1 MGRNFYIAL
10 ARNFG
15 FKTNSD
21 SFEQLA
27 KSLPI
32 KYINKHNNDLLA
44 IESLLFGQAG
54 LLNKNI
60 DDEYFI
66 KLKNEY
72 TYLSKKFSLKNNKN
86 LIWKFLRIRPVNFP
100 TIRIAQLAALLFNQ
114 QNLFSRILE
123 INNYNDLQ
131 EILKKRTN
139 KILGRTFYVW

>member
-72 TYLSKKFSLKNNKN
+72 TYLSK
-86 LIWKFLRIRPVNFP
+86 NFH
-100 TIRIAQLAALLFNQ
+100 
-114 QNLFSRILE
+114 
-123 INNYNDLQ
+123 
-131 EILKKRTN
+131 
-139 KILGRTFYVW
+139 